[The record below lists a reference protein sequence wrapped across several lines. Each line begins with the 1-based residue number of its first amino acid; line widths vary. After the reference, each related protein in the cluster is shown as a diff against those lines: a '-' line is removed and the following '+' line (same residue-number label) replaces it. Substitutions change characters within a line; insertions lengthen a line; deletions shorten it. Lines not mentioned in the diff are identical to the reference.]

1 MITTGLASFHH
12 TNTQLKL
19 QELAE
24 PICSLSLAP
33 GKNQRTCHLT
43 YCREPVALCHFI
55 LAIKV
60 NDSSFSSLKEHTSI
74 LE

>member
-33 GKNQRTCHLT
+33 GKNQDM
-43 YCREPVALCHFI
+43 PFDI
-55 LAIKV
+55 LPRACCSVPFYISYK
-60 NDSSFSSLKEHTSI
+60 S
-74 LE
+74 